1 MKYNPPFFKPCDRL
15 RNTSVSPVMCINEPL
30 GAGVLAINFL
40 DAILSQEQKDIITLS
55 NSKAQILPGKLQ
67 EKVSIAALY
76 RETLILK
83 TGSSVWKAE
92 AMAMRAAIIAA
103 CNKVLGKI
111 AVKSLRF
118 G

>member
-1 MKYNPPFFKPCDRL
+1 M
-15 RNTSVSPVMCINEPL
+15 RNISISPVICIDEPL
-30 GAGVLAINFL
+30 EAGVLAMNFL
-40 DAILSQEQKDIITLS
+40 DSILSQDQKDIIILS
-55 NSKAQILPGKLQ
+55 NSKAQIFPGKLR
-67 EKVSIAALY
+67 EKVSIAALS

-92 AMAMRAAIIAA
+92 AMAARTAIISA
-103 CNKVLGKI
+103 CNNVLGKI

>member
-1 MKYNPPFFKPCDRL
+1 
-15 RNTSVSPVMCINEPL
+15 MCINEPL
-30 GAGVLAINFL
+30 GAGVLAMNFI

-67 EKVSIAALY
+67 EKVSIAALS

-83 TGSSVWKAE
+83 TGSSVWTAE
-92 AMAMRAAIIAA
+92 EMAMRTAIITA

-118 G
+118 E